1 MTTPTPTMH
10 IIRRA
15 DGEHVYDDFVFMACA
30 GPGDWTVPEE
40 LDHDEPTTYEILV
53 CWPVARRTFDTGPA
67 APPQEER
74 LFDVADVPLVDP
86 LERLTVDELRD
97 LCRAQGRMLVDLDRE
112 MAARKT
118 TGGAAA

>member
-15 DGEHVYDDFVFMACA
+15 DGETIGEYVFWQAD

-40 LDHDEPTTYEILV
+40 LDHDEPTTYEILA
-53 CWPVARRTFDTGPA
+53 CWPVARRTFDAGPA
-67 APPQEER
+67 AAPQEER

-112 MAARKT
+112 MAARLR
-118 TGGAAA
+118 